1 MKAFLDTNIICD
13 YLFGPAR
20 VEFCHSI
27 QIINAAYNREIDTV
41 ISVQT
46 IADAAYIYMGR
57 EKARQEE
64 FRQRME
70 RLCSFVELTTITPE
84 SARQA
89 LKGTFPDFEDEAQLR
104 CAMEA
109 DCSYFITADQ
119 KILEA
124 QPFTEIKAIH
134 PALFLALASRAE
146 G

>member
-84 SARQA
+84 SDMNKSSPFLFAIYS
-89 LKGTFPDFEDEAQLR
+89 P
-104 CAMEA
+104 
-109 DCSYFITADQ
+109 FI
-119 KILEA
+119 
-124 QPFTEIKAIH
+124 
-134 PALFLALASRAE
+134 
-146 G
+146 

>member
-20 VEFCHSI
+20 TNFHKSI
-27 QIINAAYNREIDTV
+27 HILNAACNREIDTV

-46 IADAAYIYMGR
+46 ITDAAYIYTERG
-57 EKARQEE
+57 KYRQDD

-70 RLCSFVELTTITPE
+70 VLCSFVELTTISPE
-84 SARQA
+84 SARQS
-89 LKGTFPDFEDEAQLR
+89 LKGAFTDFEDEAQLR

-109 DCSYFITADQ
+109 DCAYFITADQ
-119 KILEA
+119 RILES
-124 QPFTEIKAIH
+124 QPFGEDIIAIH
-134 PALFLALASRAE
+134 PAVFLELASK